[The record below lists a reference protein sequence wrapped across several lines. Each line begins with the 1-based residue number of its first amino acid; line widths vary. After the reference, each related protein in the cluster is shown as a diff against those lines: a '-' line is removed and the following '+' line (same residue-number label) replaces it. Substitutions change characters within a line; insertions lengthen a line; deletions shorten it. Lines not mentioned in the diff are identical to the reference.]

1 MGPND
6 NTKNLQ
12 ETDIYAFGGIGTYNP
27 SKRAAADPRL
37 RPQGHWDRR
46 ANYTYVGVEI
56 VCGCW
61 LGIYSSVCLNRNVR
75 RSSHIQGTTL
85 IFGHTEEYLTSS

>member
-6 NTKNLQ
+6 NTKHTQ

-37 RPQGHWDRR
+37 RPLGHWDRR
-46 ANYTYVGVEI
+46 AKYVGVGTEAI
-56 VCGCW
+56 VGPQNS
-61 LGIYSSVCLNRNVR
+61 GFV
-75 RSSHIQGTTL
+75 G
-85 IFGHTEEYLTSS
+85 